1 MTKNDFNNEEENQE
15 QEKEQLK
22 KQKKKKHHLFS
33 IYLLLVLLI
42 LLCLFLRSCQI
53 WDNPIPEPD
62 RVYEEDV
69 TPNRGT
75 VLYSGENRRVNLAI
89 AGSYRI
95 TDEHPIFYIGFPKEN
110 VFDVV
115 FTLKDLNGTELYK
128 TNYVAPGTSVAI
140 DGTEFLEKG
149 EQQIECLV
157 SVYLQDSGGLL
168 SDCTT
173 VVLNIN
179 YE

>member
-1 MTKNDFNNEEENQE
+1 MKKIDFNNQ
-15 QEKEQLK
+15 KESEPHERK
-22 KQKKKKHHLFS
+22 EKKKWSIFS
-33 IYLLLVLLI
+33 MYWFLILLVLL
-42 LLCLFLRSCQI
+42 CLMLRSCHI
-53 WDNPIPEPD
+53 WDNPVPVPD

-69 TPNRGT
+69 IPNRGT
-75 VLYSGENRRVNLAI
+75 VLYSGENRRINLAI

-95 TDEHPIFYIGFPKEN
+95 TDEYPIFYIGFPKDN

-115 FTLKDLNGTELYK
+115 FTLKDLEGRQLYQ
-128 TNYVAPGTSVAI
+128 TDYVAPGTSVAI
-140 DGTEFLEKG
+140 DGTAFLEKG

-157 SVYLQDSGGLL
+157 SVYLPDSGGLV

-173 VVLNIN
+173 VVLNVN

>member
-1 MTKNDFNNEEENQE
+1 MNKNDFNNKEEKQE
-15 QEKEQLK
+15 QDKKQSE
-22 KQKKKKHHLFS
+22 KQKKKKHSIFS

-42 LLCLFLRSCQI
+42 LLCLLLRSCQI
-53 WDNPIPEPD
+53 GDNPIPEPD

-69 TPNRGT
+69 TPKRGT

-95 TDEHPIFYIGFPKEN
+95 TDEYPVFYIGFPKEN

-115 FTLKDLNGTELYK
+115 FTLKDLDGTELYK
-128 TNYVAPGTSVAI
+128 TDYVAPGTSVAI
-140 DGTEFLEKG
+140 DGTTFLEKG

-157 SVYLQDSGGLL
+157 SVYLQDSGGLV